1 MGYLIND
8 SRGGGGSLKEWDTV
22 ACKHC
27 QAVIKVERGA
37 RSGAW
42 CQLCFGPVCNTAKCA
57 TRCEPFF
64 KKIEEKQKRLA
75 LFKSLGI

>member
-42 CQLCFGPVCNTAKCA
+42 CQLCFGPVCDTKICA

-64 KKIEEKQKRLA
+64 KKIEEKLRRLA
-75 LFKSLGI
+75 LLRSIGT